1 MQVFLD
7 LAGMLRLC
15 MPLPDPSLRLIP
27 RLPLSRS
34 MLVRSARSHLVRP
47 LRRLRG
53 HLLSAMLW
61 NGVAA
66 VLSRGLPV
74 LGMMLAARILG
85 RDNFGQLG
93 IAHSTAMMLQVF
105 AVAGLGTTATT
116 FVARWRKTDPDRAGR
131 IMVLCY
137 GFTCLIAGLFLCG
150 LALGAERIA
159 DTVLAAPQL
168 AGKLHIAGFLVFA
181 VTLSAVQTGML
192 IGFQAYRDMAAA
204 NLIGGTASALLVALG
219 AQLAEVEGALWG
231 LTCAQA
237 IQSLVNAV
245 LLARAMRRDG
255 IALRL
260 VLPRDELSVIW
271 RFSLP
276 GLLTMAVWTLPT
288 WTASVILVRQP
299 NGMGEMGLLAAANQW
314 FAALM
319 FVPGVLTQVLLP
331 IYSERLDGNRRPEAR
346 RLAVRSTLA
355 VLLGMALLVTPMVLL
370 SPSIAGL
377 YGAEFRNGAAVFAV
391 LFLTAVLAAPYGAL
405 GNYLVAE
412 ERMWTRFHI
421 NLLWAVVLVAGTVVL
436 IEQGA
441 LGVTLAT
448 LTAYAVRTGL
458 MTCAYLRSPR

>member
-1 MQVFLD
+1 
-7 LAGMLRLC
+7 
-15 MPLPDPSLRLIP
+15 
-27 RLPLSRS
+27 
-34 MLVRSARSHLVRP
+34 MLVRSARSQLVRP
-47 LRRLRG
+47 LRRLRS
-53 HLLSAMLW
+53 HLLSAVFW

-85 RDNFGQLG
+85 RENFGQLG

-105 AVAGLGTTATT
+105 AVTGLGATATT
-116 FVARWRKTDPDRAGR
+116 FVARWRKTDPERAGR

-137 GFTCLIAGLFLCG
+137 GCTCLIAALFLGG
-150 LALGAERIA
+150 LILGAEGIA
-159 DTVLAAPQL
+159 ETVLAAPEL
-168 AGKLHIAGFLVFA
+168 ASKLYIAGFLMFA
-181 VTLSAVQTGML
+181 VMLSAVQTGML
-192 IGFQAYRDMAAA
+192 IGFQAYRDMATA
-204 NLIGGTASALLVALG
+204 NLVGGTASALLVALG
-219 AQLAEVEGALWG
+219 AQLADVEGALWG

-237 IQSLVNAV
+237 IQSFVNAV
-245 LLARAMRRDG
+245 LLARVMRRDG
-255 IALRL
+255 IAMRL
-260 VLPRDELSVIW
+260 GLPRDELSVIW

-276 GLLTMAVWTLPT
+276 GLLTMAVWSLPM

-299 NGMGEMGLLAAANQW
+299 DGMAEMGLLAAANQW

-331 IYSERLDGNRRPEAR
+331 IYSERLSGNRRSEAR
-346 RLAVRSTLA
+346 TLAMRSTLA

-377 YGAEFRNGAAVFAV
+377 YGTEFRGGAAVFTV
-391 LFLTAVLAAPYGAL
+391 LFLTAVVAAPHGAL

-421 NLLWAVVLVAGTVVL
+421 NLLWAVVLVAGAVVL

-441 LGVTLAT
+441 LGVTLAM
-448 LTAYAVRTGL
+448 LTAYAIRTAL
-458 MTCAYLRSPR
+458 MAYAYLRSPVLR